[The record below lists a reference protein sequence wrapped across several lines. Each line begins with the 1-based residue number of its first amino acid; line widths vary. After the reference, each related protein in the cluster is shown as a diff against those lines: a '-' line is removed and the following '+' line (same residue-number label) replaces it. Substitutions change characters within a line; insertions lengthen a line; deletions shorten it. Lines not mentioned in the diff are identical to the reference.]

1 MTILAY
7 FITLICICVSIVVTL
22 FFKTEL
28 ERMFCGGRQ
37 EFIFHVCNV
46 IIIMMVAF
54 TSQAV
59 MTIYLVGQEF
69 HYIQQTVALFFI
81 VLALYIPGHF
91 AFEKYKFA
99 YRRYE
104 PAKDGKVL
112 VLNEKYLKK
121 KKRFQKLKH
130 YNAWAEEE

>member
-1 MTILAY
+1 MTIVAY
-7 FITLICICVSIVVTL
+7 FITLICIAVSILVTL

-28 ERMFCGGRQ
+28 ERMFSGGRQ
-37 EFIFHVCNV
+37 EFIFHVCNF
-46 IIIMMVAF
+46 IIIMMVGF

-59 MTIYLVGQEF
+59 MTIYLLGQEF
-69 HYIQQTVALFFI
+69 HYLQQTAALFFI
-81 VLALYIPGHF
+81 VLALYIPGHL
-91 AFEKYKFA
+91 AFEKYKLI
-99 YRRYE
+99 YRKYE
-104 PAKDGKVL
+104 TAEDGKVL